1 MVRTKWRA
9 HDGVNR
15 TIAPTPERKNHMKGG
30 SARACVVSTR
40 ARGLA
45 DRARLAPWQV
55 KIAQDFML
63 RKTNSVVPL
72 AEIADRLDLS
82 VNHFIKAFANTVGV
96 APYHWF
102 VRQRIARAASLLET
116 ETMSLAQIAIE
127 CGFSDQSHF
136 TRSFSGTYGMTP
148 GRWRCT
154 VKRAQ

>member
-1 MVRTKWRA
+1 MPASRMNPTRGGVRPMR
-9 HDGVNR
+9 R
-15 TIAPTPERKNHMKGG
+15 
-30 SARACVVSTR
+30 
-40 ARGLA
+40 LA

-55 KIAQDFML
+55 KVAQELMSGKGD
-63 RKTNSVVPL
+63 RAVPL

-102 VRQRIARAASLLET
+102 VRQRIVRAAGLLEANT
-116 ETMSLAQIAIE
+116 LSLAEIAAE

-136 TRSFSGTYGMTP
+136 TRSFANSFGTTP

-154 VKRAQ
+154 AKRSAEVT